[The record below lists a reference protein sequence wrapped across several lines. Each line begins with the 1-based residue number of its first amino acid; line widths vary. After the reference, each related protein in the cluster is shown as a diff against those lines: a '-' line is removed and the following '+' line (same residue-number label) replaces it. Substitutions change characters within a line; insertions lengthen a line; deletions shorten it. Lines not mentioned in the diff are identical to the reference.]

1 MAKTQQLKPQ
11 FRRIDGLAV
20 RYAESAPR
28 NADALLLSPWPE
40 SVYAF
45 DQMWS
50 QLAEDTHLVAIDLPG
65 FGRSQRRD
73 EMMSPHAM
81 GDFVVRVAD
90 EFELEQPHMVGPDVG
105 TGTALF
111 AAANHPGRLRSLV
124 VGSGASSVPITL
136 EGPLRDWVLSPS
148 VDEFRAVDGRVIVNA
163 ALGTIQD
170 YDLPGKIKEDYL
182 SSYEGDRFVESM
194 SYARAYPEDLPVLR
208 DKLGTLDTPVE
219 IIAGRDDRAVPTA
232 NAQFLHDRLPHSKLD
247 IIDAAHFAWEEA
259 PTTYA
264 DLVTSWWTGGYRK
277 P

>member
-1 MAKTQQLKPQ
+1 MAKTQQIQPR
-11 FRRIDGLAV
+11 FRRIDGLDV

-28 NADALLLSPWPE
+28 DADALLLSPWPE

-65 FGRSQRRD
+65 FGKSERRD
-73 EMMSPHAM
+73 AMMSPHAM

-90 EFELEQPHMVGPDVG
+90 EFGLEQPHLVGPDVG

-111 AAANHPGRLRSLV
+111 AAANHPGRFRSLV

-136 EGPLRDWVLSPS
+136 EGPLRDWVLDPN
-148 VDEFRAVDGRVIVNA
+148 VDRYREVDGREIVSL

-170 YDLPGKIKEDYL
+170 YDLPGEIREDYL
-182 SSYEGDRFVESM
+182 SSYEGDKFVESM

-208 DKLGTLDTPVE
+208 DMLGDLTTPVE
-219 IIAGRDDRAVPTA
+219 IIAGRDDRAVPPS
-232 NAQFLHDRLPHSKLD
+232 NGEFLHDRLPHSKLD
-247 IIDAAHFAWEEA
+247 IIDAAHFTWEEA

-264 DLVTSWWTGGYRK
+264 DLVTSWWSGGYRK